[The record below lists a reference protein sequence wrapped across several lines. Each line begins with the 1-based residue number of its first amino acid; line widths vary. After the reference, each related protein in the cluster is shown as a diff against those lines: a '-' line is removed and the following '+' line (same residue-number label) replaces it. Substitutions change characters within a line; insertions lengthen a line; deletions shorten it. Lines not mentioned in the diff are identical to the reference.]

1 MVSFSIQP
9 GLLTRVRLVI
19 LLIGVPPSAITIV
32 TSPKDIVIRQG
43 DQLMVPANIYSTF
56 SNNVIDITFNGHS
69 TGGGS
74 EFNSS
79 GLSATIESI
88 RPPLF
93 KIIASPQTPEGF
105 YTIPF
110 NASLF
115 LETMIES
122 LDIAPNNNESIT
134 MSPILQTTGKYPS
147 FGYVT
152 NPSMNLTVS
161 VIPPLNFDEQ
171 FKEFWSV
178 YGQPISI
185 VARGFASLVFA
196 KIKKS
201 DKQLNSRK

>member
-43 DQLMVPANIYSTF
+43 EQLMVPANIYSTF
-56 SNNVIDITFNGHS
+56 SNNVTDHSFNGDR
-69 TGGGS
+69 TGEGS
-74 EFNSS
+74 DFNSS

-88 RPPLF
+88 RPSLF

-110 NASLF
+110 TASLF

-122 LDIAPNNNESIT
+122 LDIAPNNNENIT
-134 MSPILQTTGKYPS
+134 MSPFSKHLVSILHS
-147 FGYVT
+147 A
-152 NPSMNLTVS
+152 M
-161 VIPPLNFDEQ
+161 
-171 FKEFWSV
+171 
-178 YGQPISI
+178 
-185 VARGFASLVFA
+185 
-196 KIKKS
+196 
-201 DKQLNSRK
+201 